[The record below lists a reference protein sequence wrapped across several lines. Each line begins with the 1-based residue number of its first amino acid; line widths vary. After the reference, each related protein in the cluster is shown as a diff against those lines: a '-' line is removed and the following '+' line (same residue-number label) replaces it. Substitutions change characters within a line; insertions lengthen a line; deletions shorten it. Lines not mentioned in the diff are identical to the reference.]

1 MSPCGPS
8 LGSVSAAG
16 ARPGLQNRGCDD
28 VSPNSDKALRNSPP
42 SVSALCQRA
51 ESNDPDLSAV
61 NAAWPSLPEAVK
73 AGILNWNR
81 LPEGYKAGIEAML
94 KAAQTV

>member
-1 MSPCGPS
+1 
-8 LGSVSAAG
+8 
-16 ARPGLQNRGCDD
+16 
-28 VSPNSDKALRNSPP
+28 
-42 SVSALCQRA
+42 
-51 ESNDPDLSAV
+51 LSAV